1 MELATRQ
8 QRPWGWFEILAA
20 GDGYLVKRLC
30 IHAGQRISLQ
40 RHHHRSEHWVVVAGQ
55 GELECE
61 GKSIA
66 AGPGTS
72 LEVPCTA
79 THRCSA
85 GAIDLI
91 IIEVQRSALISAADI
106 QCSEASIERSEAS
119 IERSEVSIEHS
130 EASIERSAADIQ
142 RSEADIERLADDY
155 GRSSP

>member
-1 MELATRQ
+1 MEVATRQ

-61 GKSIA
+61 GKLIA

-91 IIEVQRSALISAADI
+91 IIELQRSALISAADI
-106 QCSEASIERSEAS
+106 HCSEASIERSEAS
-119 IERSEVSIEHS
+119 IESS
-130 EASIERSAADIQ
+130 EASIES
-142 RSEADIERLADDY
+142 SEADIERLADDY

>member
-1 MELATRQ
+1 MEFATRQ

-30 IHAGQRISLQ
+30 ILAGQRISLQ
-40 RHHHRSEHWVVVAGQ
+40 RHHQRSEHWVVVAGQ

-61 GKSIA
+61 GKLIA

-85 GAIDLI
+85 GAMDLI
-91 IIEVQRSALISAADI
+91 IVEVQRGALISAADI
-106 QCSEASIERSEAS
+106 E
-119 IERSEVSIEHS
+119 
-130 EASIERSAADIQ
+130 

>member
-30 IHAGQRISLQ
+30 VHAGQRISLQ

-61 GKSIA
+61 GKLIA

-91 IIEVQRSALISAADI
+91 IVEVQRSALISAADI

-119 IERSEVSIEHS
+119 IERSE
-130 EASIERSAADIQ
+130 ASIE

>member
-8 QRPWGWFEILAA
+8 QRPWGWFEILAV

-61 GKSIA
+61 GKLIA

-91 IIEVQRSALISAADI
+91 IVEVQRSALIREASI
-106 QCSEASIERSEAS
+106 QCSEADIERSEAD
-119 IERSEVSIEHS
+119 IE
-130 EASIERSAADIQ
+130 

>member
-1 MELATRQ
+1 MEFATRK
-8 QRPWGWFEILAA
+8 QRPWGWFEILAV

-61 GKSIA
+61 GKLIA

-91 IIEVQRSALISAADI
+91 IVEVQRSALISAADI
-106 QCSEASIERSEAS
+106 KRSEAD
-119 IERSEVSIEHS
+119 IE
-130 EASIERSAADIQ
+130 

>member
-1 MELATRQ
+1 MEFATRQ

-91 IIEVQRSALISAADI
+91 IVEVQRSALISAA
-106 QCSEASIERSEAS
+106 SIE
-119 IERSEVSIEHS
+119 
-130 EASIERSAADIQ
+130 

-155 GRSSP
+155 GRSSPWPGADRWGWHQSGTIKIQPL

>member
-1 MELATRQ
+1 
-8 QRPWGWFEILAA
+8 
-20 GDGYLVKRLC
+20 VKRLC

-91 IIEVQRSALISAADI
+91 IVEVQRSALISAADI

-119 IERSEVSIEHS
+119 IERSEASIERSEVSIERSEASIERS

>member
-1 MELATRQ
+1 
-8 QRPWGWFEILAA
+8 
-20 GDGYLVKRLC
+20 
-30 IHAGQRISLQ
+30 
-40 RHHHRSEHWVVVAGQ
+40 VAGQ

-61 GKSIA
+61 GKLIA

-91 IIEVQRSALISAADI
+91 IIELQRSALISAADI
-106 QCSEASIERSEAS
+106 HCSEASIE
-119 IERSEVSIEHS
+119 
-130 EASIERSAADIQ
+130 

>member
-30 IHAGQRISLQ
+30 VHAGQRISLQ

-61 GKSIA
+61 GKLIA

-91 IIEVQRSALISAADI
+91 IVEVQRSALI
-106 QCSEASIERSEAS
+106 SEASIERSEAD
-119 IERSEVSIEHS
+119 IE
-130 EASIERSAADIQ
+130 

>member
-1 MELATRQ
+1 MEFATRQ

-91 IIEVQRSALISAADI
+91 IVEVQRSALISEASI
-106 QCSEASIERSEAS
+106 QCSEAD
-119 IERSEVSIEHS
+119 IEH
-130 EASIERSAADIQ
+130 
-142 RSEADIERLADDY
+142 SEADIERLADDY

>member
-1 MELATRQ
+1 MEFTTRQ

-61 GKSIA
+61 GQVIA
-66 AGPGTS
+66 AVPGTS

-91 IIEVQRSALISAADI
+91 IVEVQRSALIS
-106 QCSEASIERSEAS
+106 EASIERSES
-119 IERSEVSIEHS
+119 DIE
-130 EASIERSAADIQ
+130 